1 MKYDQHV
8 IKRKVDTNTTHIITS
23 NKDIN
28 DHKDT
33 LNHLKAIIQELGIDI
48 NELNSISKQKDV
60 IFPGNPSPVSGSQF
74 GNDSDNDYC

>member
-33 LNHLKAIIQELGIDI
+33 LNHLKAII
-48 NELNSISKQKDV
+48 
-60 IFPGNPSPVSGSQF
+60 
-74 GNDSDNDYC
+74 